1 MVGTFPGHLKKFV
14 IAVVPHTSF
23 VDFFLG
29 VLVRAVWKEA
39 INWIGKKSL
48 LSRLLVGFLGGWAER
63 PSTEARK
70 TIRFPLPSKFS
81 MKGMS
86 FA

>member
-63 PSTEARK
+63 HRPKPEKRYGFLY
-70 TIRFPLPSKFS
+70 RPNFQ
-81 MKGMS
+81 
-86 FA
+86 